1 MVLDVAVTTGET
13 NEGQMIVERI
23 DATMAAMGLAVST
36 VTADAGYA
44 MRKYSPLSSTATS
57 MS

>member
-1 MVLDVAVTTGET
+1 MTTGET